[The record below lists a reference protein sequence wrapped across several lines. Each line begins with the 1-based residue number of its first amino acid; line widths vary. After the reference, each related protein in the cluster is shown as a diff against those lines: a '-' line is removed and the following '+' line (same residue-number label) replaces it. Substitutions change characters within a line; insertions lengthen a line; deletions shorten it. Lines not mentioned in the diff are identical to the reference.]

1 MTEIEIHELC
11 ASIRATSLAAHQYLR
26 HGHVEKVYEN
36 SLRNRLR
43 RLGLS
48 VLQQHPIEVRDDD
61 DSVLGEFYADL
72 LVGDELLVEL
82 KAVRQLTDDHTSQV
96 LGYLRA
102 SRLKHAL
109 LINFG
114 APIIQIKKFI
124 FDPDY
129 QSDS

>member
-1 MTEIEIHELC
+1 MTEHEIHELC
-11 ASIRATSLAAHQYLR
+11 ATIRQTSLAAHAYLR
-26 HGHVEKVYEN
+26 HGHNEKVYEN

-43 RLGLS
+43 RRGLL
-48 VLQQHPIEVRDDD
+48 VLQQHPMVVRDED
-61 DSVLGEFYADL
+61 DSVLGEFFADL
-72 LVGDELLVEL
+72 LVQGELLIEL

-114 APIIQIKKFI
+114 SPKIQFKKFI
-124 FDPDY
+124 FDPDFVPA
-129 QSDS
+129 S